1 VPPKLL
7 ESACMTT
14 TDTLAPSI
22 DMSESQKMVRDAARE
37 FAEKRLKP
45 TAQEHDEH
53 EAIPRALYV
62 EAAELGF
69 LGVMFPEEYGGLGLD
84 YVAYAIAMEELARGN
99 AAFQVG
105 VTVHNSLVCS
115 GIIKFGT
122 KEQKDLYLPKA
133 AKGEWIGAYSLSEQ
147 GSGTD
152 AGSLKCRAE
161 DKGDHYLLNG
171 TKAWVTN
178 AGFADFFLTFVST
191 APELGNKG
199 ITALLVNKGLPGFTL
214 GKKELKL
221 GIKASDTRELIFK
234 DCKVPKTQVVGKV
247 NEGFKIAMT
256 QLDNGRISIASQAVG
271 IAQAAM
277 EEAIAY
283 AKQRKQFGKTLSEF
297 QLTQAKIAQMA
308 MNIDAARLLTLRA
321 ATMMSQGRKCTKE
334 ASMAKLFA
342 SQMCNKVV
350 FDAVQIHGG
359 NGYVRE
365 FPVERYFRDARIT
378 EIYEGTSEVQH
389 LIIAREVLGPR

>member
-1 VPPKLL
+1 LAQETE
-7 ESACMTT
+7 ESR
-14 TDTLAPSI
+14 
-22 DMSESQKMVRDAARE
+22 QMVRESARE

-45 TAQEHDEH
+45 TAQEFDEH
-53 EAIPRALYV
+53 EAIPRALYE
-62 EAAELGF
+62 EAGELGF
-69 LGVMFPEEYGGLGLD
+69 MGVMFPEKYGGLGLD
-84 YVAYAIAMEELARGN
+84 YVTYAIAMEELARGN

-122 KEQKDLYLPKA
+122 EAQKDFYLAKA
-133 AKGEWIGAYSLSEQ
+133 AKGQLIGAYSLSEQ

-178 AGFADFFLTFVST
+178 AGFADFFLVFVST
-191 APELGNKG
+191 NPELKNKG
-199 ITALLVNKGLPGFTL
+199 VSALIVDKGTPGFTM
-214 GKKELKL
+214 GKKEMKL
-221 GIKASDTRELIFK
+221 GIRASDTRELIFK
-234 DCKVPKTQVVGKV
+234 DCKVPKTQLVGKE
-247 NEGFKIAMT
+247 NEDFKIALT
-256 QLDNGRISIASQAVG
+256 QLDNGRVSIAAQAVG
-271 IAQAAM
+271 IAQAAF
-277 EEAIAY
+277 EEAVSY
-283 AKQRKQFGKTLSEF
+283 AKQRHQFGKAIAEF
-297 QLTQAKIAQMA
+297 QLTQAKIARMA
-308 MNIDAARLLTLRA
+308 MDIDAARLLTYRA
-321 ATMMSQGRKCTKE
+321 ASLMAQGKKCTKE

-342 SQMCNKVV
+342 SQACNRIC
-350 FDAVQIHGG
+350 FDALQIHGG

-389 LIIAREVLGPR
+389 LIIAREVLNEAPKS